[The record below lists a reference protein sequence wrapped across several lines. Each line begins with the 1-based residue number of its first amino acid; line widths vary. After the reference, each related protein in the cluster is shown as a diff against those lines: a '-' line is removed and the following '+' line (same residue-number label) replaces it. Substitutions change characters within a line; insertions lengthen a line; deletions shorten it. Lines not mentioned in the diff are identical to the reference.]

1 MIARRAEGGGEICL
15 CGEEEGECESSCEEE
30 GTRECKMR
38 EVFVFFEIE
47 EEQQEEEEDK
57 REREVETDSKALSVS
72 KTSEEEAQQQEGFPV
87 FSSMSSKEGKTP
99 GEERS
104 IEEGVTTREEE
115 EEDEPRVGV
124 LDAGK
129 VL

>member
-72 KTSEEEAQQQEGFPV
+72 V